1 MRPIS
6 SRAALLRGLACCVPS
21 LLPRD
26 AIAWCGDPFPPY
38 AYSLPWFEFDAGPSK
53 LPLRIVGDLKA
64 EREQN
69 MLPLLVLPS
78 PGLSYEYLENLE
90 ALTISQRRVAFA
102 DLRTGAAAPDALV
115 ARILDAVAALESP
128 GGVHLLGYGY
138 GAALA
143 LRVYSSSAVSSGA
156 VCGYD
161 SEPACPAT
169 LCGSCCNPMWP
180 MLLSYVVQVRVAS
193 LILASPLGTLDDAE
207 PARRE
212 ELATGLAP
220 VLRSVATSGRAC
232 IDSELNKLRGRPTA
246 VPQGGEQ
253 VGAMAA
259 AARPGVPIMVTRGAL
274 DVSSEATAQAV
285 GRAVPDA
292 RLREFQGS
300 FPPVDDRAR
309 FVEEVLSFMDSVDGT
324 VSRRAVMAS
333 GSMMPAGRL

>member
-102 DLRTGAAAPDALV
+102 DLRTSAAAPDALV
-115 ARILDAVAALESP
+115 GRILDAVAALESP

-156 VCGYD
+156 VRGYD
-161 SEPACPAT
+161 SELACPAT
-169 LCGSCCNPMWP
+169 PCGPCCNPMWP
-180 MLLSYVVQVRVAS
+180 TLRPCVVQVRVAS
-193 LILASPLGTLDDAE
+193 LTLASPLGTLDDAE
-207 PARRE
+207 PAGRE
-212 ELATGLAP
+212 ELAMGMAP
-220 VLRSVATSGRAC
+220 KLTRTS
-232 IDSELNKLRGRPTA
+232 
-246 VPQGGEQ
+246 
-253 VGAMAA
+253 
-259 AARPGVPIMVTRGAL
+259 
-274 DVSSEATAQAV
+274 
-285 GRAVPDA
+285 
-292 RLREFQGS
+292 
-300 FPPVDDRAR
+300 
-309 FVEEVLSFMDSVDGT
+309 
-324 VSRRAVMAS
+324 
-333 GSMMPAGRL
+333 

>member
-102 DLRTGAAAPDALV
+102 DLRTSAAAPDALV
-115 ARILDAVAALESP
+115 GRILDAVAALESP

-156 VCGYD
+156 VCG
-161 SEPACPAT
+161 
-169 LCGSCCNPMWP
+169 
-180 MLLSYVVQVRVAS
+180 
-193 LILASPLGTLDDAE
+193 
-207 PARRE
+207 
-212 ELATGLAP
+212 
-220 VLRSVATSGRAC
+220 
-232 IDSELNKLRGRPTA
+232 
-246 VPQGGEQ
+246 
-253 VGAMAA
+253 
-259 AARPGVPIMVTRGAL
+259 
-274 DVSSEATAQAV
+274 
-285 GRAVPDA
+285 
-292 RLREFQGS
+292 
-300 FPPVDDRAR
+300 
-309 FVEEVLSFMDSVDGT
+309 
-324 VSRRAVMAS
+324 
-333 GSMMPAGRL
+333 

>member
-38 AYSLPWFEFDAGPSK
+38 AYSLPWFEFDAGLSK

-90 ALTISQRRVAFA
+90 ALTISQSRVAFA

-156 VCGYD
+156 VCGY
-161 SEPACPAT
+161 
-169 LCGSCCNPMWP
+169 W
-180 MLLSYVVQVRVAS
+180 
-193 LILASPLGTLDDAE
+193 LGL
-207 PARRE
+207 
-212 ELATGLAP
+212 GLG
-220 VLRSVATSGRAC
+220 LG
-232 IDSELNKLRGRPTA
+232 
-246 VPQGGEQ
+246 
-253 VGAMAA
+253 
-259 AARPGVPIMVTRGAL
+259 
-274 DVSSEATAQAV
+274 
-285 GRAVPDA
+285 
-292 RLREFQGS
+292 
-300 FPPVDDRAR
+300 
-309 FVEEVLSFMDSVDGT
+309 
-324 VSRRAVMAS
+324 
-333 GSMMPAGRL
+333 

>member
-1 MRPIS
+1 MIS

-212 ELATGLAP
+212 ELANERPRLHRLGARQAP
-220 VLRSVATSGRAC
+220 RPAHRRPARRRAGGRDAGCGAAGRA
-232 IDSELNKLRGRPTA
+232 DHGHTRRAGRVFGGDGAGGRPRRPGRKAVRVSGQLPARGRPRA
-246 VPQGGEQ
+246 FRGG
-253 VGAMAA
+253 GAELHGQRRRHCEPAC
-259 AARPGVPIMVTRGAL
+259 G
-274 DVSSEATAQAV
+274 
-285 GRAVPDA
+285 
-292 RLREFQGS
+292 
-300 FPPVDDRAR
+300 
-309 FVEEVLSFMDSVDGT
+309 DGF
-324 VSRRAVMAS
+324 
-333 GSMMPAGRL
+333 G

>member
-1 MRPIS
+1 MIATKRKAPTKRVAVASLYMRPIS

-38 AYSLPWFEFDAGPSK
+38 AYSLPWFEFDAGPSE

-102 DLRTGAAAPDALV
+102 DLSTSAGAPDALV

-143 LRVYSSSAVSSGA
+143 LRVYTASSAVSSGA
-156 VCGYD
+156 V
-161 SEPACPAT
+161 
-169 LCGSCCNPMWP
+169 
-180 MLLSYVVQVRVAS
+180 RVAS
-193 LILASPLGTLDDAE
+193 LILGSPLGTLDDAE
-207 PARRE
+207 PASRE
-212 ELATGLAP
+212 ELATGLTP
-220 VLRSVATSGRAC
+220 VLRTAATSGRAC
-232 IDSELNKLRGRPTA
+232 IDSELNKLRGRPTG

-259 AARPGVPIMVTRGAL
+259 AARPGVPLMVTRGAL
-274 DVSSEATAQAV
+274 DVSSEAAAQAV